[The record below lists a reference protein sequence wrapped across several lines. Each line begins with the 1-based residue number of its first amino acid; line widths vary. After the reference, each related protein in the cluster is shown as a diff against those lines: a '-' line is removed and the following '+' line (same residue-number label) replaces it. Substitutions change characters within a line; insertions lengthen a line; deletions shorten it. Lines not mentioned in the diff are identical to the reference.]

1 MVFCALTNLI
11 LLTVLVGLLFGLG
24 YLGGLPA
31 WYRNMRDNRANCED
45 LEYARD
51 PNKWNAPKNEPKKD
65 LDKRIWNFARSLQ
78 GNDSRF
84 QTNLASKT
92 IECA

>member
-11 LLTVLVGLLFGLG
+11 LLTVLAALLFGLG

-31 WYRNMRDNRANCED
+31 WYRNVRENRANCDD

-51 PNKWNAPKNEPKKD
+51 PKKWDAPKSEPKTN
-65 LDKRIWNFARSLQ
+65 LDKRVWGCARSMQ
-78 GNDSRF
+78 GRDQRF
-84 QTNLASKT
+84 RTNLSSKT
-92 IECA
+92 LECQ